1 MEEGAEGSGGET
13 GEFTF
18 AATPQ
23 PRTSPRRAA
32 AAAAAAAE
40 EAAGPPSLADV
51 PDNIPVSI
59 SAFLRCRADRV
70 HLACLNR
77 HWSRAVRGVG
87 RPRPPILR
95 ALPELPPQLPW
106 LIFPNAEA
114 PTFYSLITRRHH
126 RLLNLPLDVRRARP
140 CGSGD
145 GGWLVLALDSRHG
158 YALYN
163 LGSGGRIPL
172 PPEYRNPRHVPFPLV
187 VRAAALSAAPSPGTN
202 YMVAA
207 IVNAAAGDTNA
218 ALWMEGN
225 DTWFSPWGMRAFRLE
240 DVIFFDGVFFFV
252 GADERV
258 VTFGPVHGPDGTVFF
273 ARGDYDMQQRE
284 DYAEDVGYGARMRR
298 YLVGSRGCLLMVIRY
313 IYDGSMLTI
322 RVFELVP
329 MEPALVDAA
338 LPRVTWDLLGTE
350 LEGRMLFLGRGCSR
364 SLEVAPYNGFQGS
377 MIYFLD
383 DGFVAVPSADD
394 RTVYSFTDMGR
405 YDMEEIATRPWPEG
419 LYPTRSDN
427 APPTW
432 WLH

>member
-1 MEEGAEGSGGET
+1 MEEE
-13 GEFTF
+13 GEFSF

-51 PDNIPVSI
+51 PDNIPVRI
-59 SAFLRCRADRV
+59 SAFLRCRADRA

-87 RPRPPILR
+87 RPPPPIL
-95 ALPELPPQLPW
+95 PPLPPQLPW

-114 PTFYSLITRRHH
+114 PTFFSPITRRHH
-126 RLLNLPLDVRRARP
+126 RLFNLPLDVRRARI
-140 CGSGD
+140 CGSGA

-163 LGSGGRIPL
+163 LGSGERIPL
-172 PPEYRNPRHVPFPLV
+172 PPGSRTARSFPFPVV
-187 VRAAALSAAPSPGTN
+187 VRAATLSAAPSPGTN
-202 YMVAA
+202 YMVGA
-207 IVNAAAGDTNA
+207 IVNAGSGDTNV
-218 ALWMEGN
+218 ALWSEGN
-225 DTWFSPWGMRAFRLE
+225 DTWFSPGGTRAFRPQ
-240 DVIFFDGVFFFV
+240 DVIFFQNYFIFI
-252 GADERV
+252 GADERIV
-258 VTFGPVHGPDGTVFF
+258 AYASVHGPDGAVSFF
-273 ARGDYDMQQRE
+273 RGDYDVQQRE
-284 DYAEDVGYGARMRR
+284 DYAEDVGYGSRMRR
-298 YLVGSRGCLLMVIRY
+298 YLVDSRGGLLMVVRY
-313 IYDGSMLTI
+313 IYDGDRTLTI
-322 RVFELVP
+322 RVFELINT
-329 MEPALVDAA
+329 ELALVEGAR
-338 LPRVTWDLLGTE
+338 PRVTWFHLGTD
-350 LEGRMLFLGRGCSR
+350 LDGRMLFLGRGCSR
-364 SLEVAPYNGFQGS
+364 SLEVAQYNGFQDS

-383 DGFVAVPSADD
+383 DGMVAVPSAGD

-405 YDMEEIATRPWPEG
+405 YDMDEMAAAPWPEG